1 MQLRKVIFI
10 ILIALFAI
18 FLVSAGTAFVVAS
31 NNDSKLTTEE
41 RKNMNE
47 LKEFEKTAND
57 GLYAVIQTV
66 KGNIFLQL
74 HFEETP
80 LTCTNFVGLAEG
92 KLDATNGKPF
102 YDGLIFH
109 RVIENFM
116 VQGGD
121 PLGTGTGGPGYKFAD
136 EFVPSLRHNSAGV
149 LSMANAGPNTNGSQ
163 FFITHLETPW
173 LDNMHTVFGK
183 VVKGQNVVNSIVQ
196 GDKID
201 RLVIVR
207 KGNKAKNFDCSQKRF
222 DALATEVANKNAEKA
237 KVALQAIHN
246 SAKEKIAQKWATA
259 TKTASGLYYVV
270 TKQSTGVKPNAGQVV
285 AVHYRGSLLETGK
298 VFDDSEMHGQPLSF
312 PVGAGKMI
320 PGFDEAVSDMRLGE
334 KRTVIIPP
342 ELAYGDQNIAN
353 GLIPPNSY
361 LVFDLELVSIK

>member
-1 MQLRKVIFI
+1 MQVKKVIFI
-10 ILIALFAI
+10 ISIALFAI

-31 NNDSKLTTEE
+31 NNDSKLSQEE

-47 LKEFEKTAND
+47 LREFEKSAND
-57 GLYAVIQTV
+57 GLYAVIQTA

-74 HFEETP
+74 YFEETP

-92 KLDATNGKPF
+92 KLDATGGKPF

-116 VQGGD
+116 IQGGD
-121 PLGTGTGGPGYKFAD
+121 PLGTGTGGPGYRFAD
-136 EFVPSLRHNSAGV
+136 EFVPSLRHNRAGV

-163 FFITHLETPW
+163 FFITHVETPW

-183 VVKGQNVVNSIVQ
+183 VIKGQKVVDSIVQ
-196 GDKID
+196 GDKINK
-201 RLVIVR
+201 LVIVR
-207 KGNKAKNFDCSQKRF
+207 KGRKAKNFDCSQKNF
-222 DALATEVANKNAEKA
+222 DTLAIEVANKNAEKA
-237 KVALQAIHN
+237 KAALKAIHDA
-246 SAKEKIAQKWATA
+246 AKEKITQKWSNA
-259 TKTASGLYYVV
+259 TKTDSGLYYVI
-270 TKQSTGVKPNAGQVV
+270 TKQSSGAKPKAGQTV

-298 VFDDSEMHGQPLSF
+298 VFDASEMHGQPLSF
-312 PVGAGKMI
+312 PVNAGKMI
-320 PGFDEAVSDMRLGE
+320 PGFDEAVADMRLGE

-342 ELAYGDQNIAN
+342 ELAYGDRSIAN

-361 LVFDLELVSIK
+361 LVFELELVSIK